1 MANFNPKDF
10 NDVEKVL
17 AALKPGVNVKIPD
30 GRVFYF
36 GTSID
41 PKTNE
46 KSYFYTEQKL
56 PSYDSI
62 DIIKQQAG
70 IYIDAGGK
78 SNSLI
83 SKDSELILN
92 AFFPQGSTSNTIS
105 SSTSPST
112 QSSTSPST
120 PISKSIDLGKK
131 TIGGKTGNLTLG
143 LSYDSKSKRINDLIE
158 TIFKDVS
165 KDDIKVG
172 LIDPV
177 LGYVVD
183 VSVCEANDRAKNNPG
198 TTFIFKDAK
207 NSVKYLNINQINALV
222 PESLVSD
229 KPDCTGIQTRKK
241 CGDGPP
247 KIQFIGGGGVGAQAN
262 AIVGIDGK
270 ILAIDVITGGFGYR
284 YPPLVRAIDE
294 CQYGSGAVLVSELGE
309 VVETYETFDDEDDFE
324 DYEICPDTAVG
335 YGRNWGP
342 NGEDLGPWE
351 PSSYTKIGGD
361 PIRNE
366 IIAYQKSLSKLSN
379 PFWTTKSTPPKSIT
393 APGKKYDVAYV
404 VTDSRWNEF
413 MNVYAISPVPPA
425 PAGFGK
431 PVNAL
436 PFSSLNDIILC
447 NTNESPT
454 SLNLPM

>member
-10 NDVEKVL
+10 KDVEKVL
-17 AALKPGVNVKIPD
+17 GSLKPGANVKIPD

-46 KSYFYTEQKL
+46 KGYFYTEQKL
-56 PSYDSI
+56 PNYDSI
-62 DIIKQQAG
+62 DILKQQAG
-70 IYIDAGGK
+70 VYIDAGGK
-78 SNSLI
+78 SNSSI

-105 SSTSPST
+105 SSTSPSS

-131 TIGGKTGNLTLG
+131 TIGGKTGNLTLD

-183 VSVCEANDRAKNNPG
+183 VSVCEANDHAKNNPG

-207 NSVKYLNINQINALV
+207 NSVKYLNINEINALV
-222 PESLVSD
+222 PESLISD
-229 KPDCTGIQTRKK
+229 KSDCTGIQTRKK
-241 CGDGPP
+241 CDDGPP

-351 PSSYTKIGGD
+351 PSSYTRIGGD

-366 IIAYQKSLSKLSN
+366 IIAYQKSLSK
-379 PFWTTKSTPPKSIT
+379 
-393 APGKKYDVAYV
+393 
-404 VTDSRWNEF
+404 
-413 MNVYAISPVPPA
+413 
-425 PAGFGK
+425 
-431 PVNAL
+431 
-436 PFSSLNDIILC
+436 
-447 NTNESPT
+447 
-454 SLNLPM
+454 